1 MTHPTHHLP
10 AYAAGHLTADDAA
23 AVTAHLAGCPA
34 CATQAR
40 AWHRTATAVQDDT
53 ARVAPP
59 APDLFTAIRRR
70 LTTTP
75 NPSGARPVPPY
86 VPTYRG
92 NLGTR
97 PLHRALGI
105 LTRQRTL
112 IRWPVWTLAAALI
125 AGGAILAAL
134 APTGHAAQIL
144 AMTVPLAAALA
155 VAGTCGTDND
165 PPAELAATLPTP
177 PRVVLL
183 ARLTLVLTATV
194 TAGLLATLALSA
206 LTSGGGAAGL
216 VTAWFGPLVPL
227 SATSFALSV
236 LYRPSAGVTTA
247 LALWLARALSTTGQT
262 PATGLSPAVL
272 RLVDPLWT
280 PGPAVLT
287 AAAALVAA
295 TLLLSPRLPRSRHTG
310 HIWR

>member
-1 MTHPTHHLP
+1 MIHPTHHLP
-10 AYAAGHLTADDAA
+10 AYAAGHLTGDDAVA
-23 AVTAHLAGCPA
+23 AHLATCPA

-40 AWHRTATAVQDDT
+40 AWHHTATAVQDDT

-59 APDLFTAIRRR
+59 APDLLAAIRRR

-75 NPSGARPVPPY
+75 DPSGARHVPA
-86 VPTYRG
+86 YRG
-92 NLGTR
+92 DIGTR

-134 APTGHAAQIL
+134 APTGHAAQVL

-155 VAGTCGTDND
+155 VAGACGTDND
-165 PPAELAATLPTP
+165 PPAELAAALPTP

-206 LTSGGGAAGL
+206 LTPGGGAAGL

-247 LALWLARALSTTGQT
+247 LTLWLARALSTGQT
-262 PATGLSPAVL
+262 AATGLSPAVL

-310 HIWR
+310 PIWR

>member
-10 AYAAGHLTADDAA
+10 AYAAGHLTGDDAD
-23 AVTAHLAGCPA
+23 AVTAHLATCPA

-59 APDLFTAIRRR
+59 APHLFAAVRSR
-70 LTTTP
+70 LKT
-75 NPSGARPVPPY
+75 NRSGARPVPA
-86 VPTYRG
+86 YRG
-92 NLGTR
+92 DIGTR

-112 IRWPVWTLAAALI
+112 IRWPVWTLAAVLI

-134 APTGHAAQIL
+134 APTGHAAQVL

-155 VAGTCGTDND
+155 VAGACGTDND
-165 PPAELAATLPTP
+165 PPAELAAALPTP

-194 TAGLLATLALSA
+194 TAGLLATLTLSA
-206 LTSGGGAAGL
+206 LTPGGGAAGL

-247 LALWLARALSTTGQT
+247 LALWLARALSTGQT
-262 PATGLSPAVL
+262 AATGLSPAVL

-310 HIWR
+310 YIWR

>member
-1 MTHPTHHLP
+1 MTHPTHRLP
-10 AYAAGHLTADDAA
+10 AYAAGHLTGDAA
-23 AVTAHLAGCPA
+23 AVTAHLAGCTS

-40 AWHRTATAVQDDT
+40 AWQATATAVRDAT
-53 ARVAPP
+53 AHLAPP
-59 APDLFTAIRRR
+59 PPSLFTAIRHH
-70 LTTTP
+70 LTPTP
-75 NPSGARPVPPY
+75 GPAATRP

-92 NLGTR
+92 DIGTR
-97 PLHRALGI
+97 PLHRALAI

-125 AGGAILAAL
+125 AGGAVLAAL
-134 APTGHAAQIL
+134 APTGHAAQVL

-155 VAGTCGTDND
+155 VAGACGTDND
-165 PPAELAATLPTP
+165 PPAELAAALPTP

-194 TAGLLATLALSA
+194 TAGLLATLALTA
-206 LTSGGGAAGL
+206 LTPGGGAAGL

-236 LYRPSAGVTTA
+236 LWRPSAGVTTA
-247 LALWLARALSTTGQT
+247 LALWLARALSIGQVT
-262 PATGLSPAVL
+262 PTGLSPAAL
-272 RLVDPLWT
+272 RLADPLWT

-295 TLLLSPRLPRSRHTG
+295 TLLLGPRLPRHAG
-310 HIWR
+310 HIPR

>member
-1 MTHPTHHLP
+1 MTHPTHQLP
-10 AYAAGHLTADDAA
+10 AYAAGHLTGDDAA
-23 AVTAHLAGCPA
+23 AVTAHLATCPA

-53 ARVAPP
+53 ARVTPP
-59 APDLFTAIRRR
+59 TPDLFAAIRRR
-70 LTTTP
+70 LTINP
-75 NPSGARPVPPY
+75 NPSGTRPVPA
-86 VPTYRG
+86 YRG
-92 NLGTR
+92 DIGTR

-134 APTGHAAQIL
+134 APTGHAAQVL

-155 VAGTCGTDND
+155 VAGACGSDND
-165 PPAELAATLPTP
+165 PPAELAAALPTP

-194 TAGLLATLALSA
+194 TAGLLATLTLSA
-206 LTSGGGAAGL
+206 LTPGGGAAGL

-236 LYRPSAGVTTA
+236 LYRPSAGVATA
-247 LALWLARALSTTGQT
+247 LALWLARALSTGQT
-262 PATGLSPAVL
+262 TATGLSPAVL

-295 TLLLSPRLPRSRHTG
+295 TLLLSPRLPRSRRTAHL
-310 HIWR
+310 WR

>member
-1 MTHPTHHLP
+1 MTHPTHRLP
-10 AYAAGHLTADDAA
+10 AYAAGHLTGDDAA
-23 AVTAHLAGCPA
+23 AVTAHLAACPA

-53 ARVAPP
+53 ARIAPP
-59 APDLFTAIRRR
+59 PPHLFAAIRSR
-70 LTTTP
+70 LTP
-75 NPSGARPVPPY
+75 SPHPSGTRPVPA
-86 VPTYRG
+86 YRG
-92 NLGTR
+92 DIGTR

-112 IRWPVWTLAAALI
+112 IRWPVWALAAALI

-134 APTGHAAQIL
+134 APTGHAAQVL

-155 VAGTCGTDND
+155 VAGACGTDND
-165 PPAELAATLPTP
+165 PPAELAAALPTP

-194 TAGLLATLALSA
+194 TAGLLATLALTA

-236 LYRPSAGVTTA
+236 LYRPSAGVITA
-247 LALWLARALSTTGQT
+247 LALWLARALSTGQT
-262 PATGLSPAVL
+262 AATGLSPALL
-272 RLVDPLWT
+272 RIVDPLWT

-287 AAAALVAA
+287 SAAALVAA

-310 HIWR
+310 HPWR

>member
-1 MTHPTHHLP
+1 MTHPTHQLP
-10 AYAAGHLTADDAA
+10 AYAAGHLTGDDAA

-40 AWHRTATAVQDDT
+40 AWHATATAVHDTT

-59 APDLFTAIRRR
+59 SPGILTAIRRR
-70 LTTTP
+70 LATTP
-75 NPSGARPVPPY
+75 GTTPGPAATRP
-86 VPTYRG
+86 VPTYRRDI
-92 NLGTR
+92 GTR

-155 VAGTCGTDND
+155 VAGACGTDND
-165 PPAELAATLPTP
+165 PPAELAAALPTP

-194 TAGLLATLALSA
+194 TAGLLATLALTA
-206 LTSGGGAAGL
+206 LTPGGGAAGL

-247 LALWLARALSTTGQT
+247 LALWLARALSTGQT
-262 PATGLSPAVL
+262 APTGLSPAVL

-287 AAAALVAA
+287 AAAAVVA
-295 TLLLSPRLPRSRHTG
+295 TTFLLSPRLPRSRHAG